1 MRPVER
7 LRRNKLFERLRQ
19 NKLVEFVITVAFAA
33 GLAFCVQAYA
43 VKPYKIPSASME
55 PTLQEGDRVLVNR
68 IPHETG
74 AVPKVGQ
81 IIVFNPPAGAEN
93 VPTPS
98 CGAPHPPTSACPQSV
113 PQRSTLTF
121 IKRVV
126 AVGGDRISI
135 HGGHVIRNG
144 VREADSYTAA
154 CTDGQACD
162 LHHTITIPKG
172 EVFLMGDNRG
182 NSDDSRYWGPIPTSW
197 VIGRAFVL
205 YWPVRRIGIP

>member
-1 MRPVER
+1 MRLPAPLRRSKLFER
-7 LRRNKLFERLRQ
+7 LRRNKL
-19 NKLVEFVITVAFAA
+19 VEFVLTVAFAA

-55 PTLQEGDRVLVNR
+55 PTLQQGDRVLVNR
-68 IPHETG
+68 ISHEAG

-93 VPTPS
+93 LPTPS
-98 CGAPHPPTSACPQSV
+98 CGMPRAADSACPQSV
-113 PQRSTLTF
+113 PTRSSMTF

-126 AVGGDRISI
+126 AVAGDRISI

-154 CTDGQACD
+154 CGDAPVCD

-172 EVFLMGDNRG
+172 EVFVMGDNRG
-182 NSDDSRYWGPIPTSW
+182 DSDDSRYWGPIPTSW
-197 VIGRAFVL
+197 VIGQAFVL
-205 YWPVRRIGIP
+205 YWPLNRIGVP